1 MIAIM
6 LISLTAL
13 SVQAND
19 DEEEEKVAVESVSED
34 PQEEKEDDEDYNDD
48 VNNENDENDENKDPV
63 DEPSAVSNIMAAEE
77 SINEDSVDVGTV
89 SKSSKKGRYYNYD
102 DYLASALDA
111 SDNGYDWNS
120 EYSARKSTWNSIR
133 HHRTQALSSS
143 AHLMM
148 IVRVFRHFYFIKSVV
163 ILSNRKKEE
172 KSENAKVSISVSALC
187 FKMLVRDIKLF
198 SDLA

>member
-34 PQEEKEDDEDYNDD
+34 PQEEKEDDEAYDDD
-48 VNNENDENDENKDPV
+48 VNVENDEDDENKDPV
-63 DEPSAVSNIMAAEE
+63 NEPSAVVNMMAAEE

-89 SKSSKKGRYYNYD
+89 SKSSKKGRYFNYD

-120 EYSARKSTWNSIR
+120 EY
-133 HHRTQALSSS
+133 
-143 AHLMM
+143 
-148 IVRVFRHFYFIKSVV
+148 
-163 ILSNRKKEE
+163 
-172 KSENAKVSISVSALC
+172 
-187 FKMLVRDIKLF
+187 
-198 SDLA
+198 